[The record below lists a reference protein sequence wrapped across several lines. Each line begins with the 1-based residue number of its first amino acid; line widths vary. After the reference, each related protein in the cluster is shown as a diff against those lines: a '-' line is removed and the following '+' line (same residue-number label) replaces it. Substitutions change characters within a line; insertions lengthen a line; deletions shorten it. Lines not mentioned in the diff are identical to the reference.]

1 MQPIYDTS
9 KVEPHWDDADDK
21 EIPENDFRPR
31 ENESLAD
38 ILKRV
43 GAVELAAKRIVQS
56 LGAQTPQG
64 MPDYRT
70 RLDGAKQVRDTCEG
84 TPDKKPAP
92 VKADKVG
99 APEPGSLINSKAAKP
114 KTPAI
119 P

>member
-92 VKADKVG
+92 VKAEKS
-99 APEPGSLINSKAAKP
+99 APEPGSLIGKAGKP
-114 KTPAI
+114 KSPAV

>member
-1 MQPIYDTS
+1 MQPTYDTS
-9 KVEPHWDDADDK
+9 EIEPHPDDADDID
-21 EIPENDFRPR
+21 IPDREFRPR

-56 LGAQTPQG
+56 LSAQTPNG
-64 MPDYRT
+64 APDYRT

-92 VKADKVG
+92 VKAEKS
-99 APEPGSLINSKAAKP
+99 APEPGSLIGKAGKV
-114 KTPAI
+114 KTPAT